1 MILELHVLALVA
13 ELLFVEISVKDN
25 SMPVVGVDEVLEEL
39 LV

>member
-25 SMPVVGVDEVLEEL
+25 AMPVVGVDEVLEEL

>member
-25 SMPVVGVDEVLEEL
+25 SMPVVGFKVVLK
-39 LV
+39 